1 MIGGLTTMLPGVGAA
16 LGDSVRNVASA
27 LGAPSSLAGA
37 LAGMNPFDLRTI
49 DVCHNFAV
57 FIGGV
62 PVGEF
67 HAVEGLTRTIETKPV
82 SEGGRFDQQVHM
94 IKQHTYGE
102 LTLKWGL
109 VQRGYMYNWME
120 EVKPGN
126 RFRRDLV
133 IMLQDRMLIPT
144 RVFSIIGAFPTE
156 WTSPNMD
163 AQSSNVPVETLKL
176 RYHSME
182 MVARHVI

>member
-1 MIGGLTTMLPGVGAA
+1 
-16 LGDSVRNVASA
+16 
-27 LGAPSSLAGA
+27 
-37 LAGMNPFDLRTI
+37 MNPFDLRTI

-57 FIGGV
+57 FIGGL

-67 HAVEGLTRTIETKPV
+67 HAVEGLTRSVETKAV
-82 SEGGRFDQQVHM
+82 SEGGRFEQQVHM
-94 IKQHTYGE
+94 IKQHTFGE

-163 AQSSNVPVETLKL
+163 AQSSIVPVETLKL